1 MEIIWVLENVK
12 QEDSFYNK
20 LRILLL
26 LASTSLWK
34 KYHPTHTLVLYC
46 DNLTLDTLSTLGIFH
61 LWNDIRPL
69 NSTINIRKSD
79 FWSTCKTEIISKTKI
94 PICIVDHDFL
104 IFKNIEEHLKDN
116 VLFTHDEIA
125 SNWYPKP
132 NCKFTRQIDYNF
144 ERIDDTAANVSLF
157 YLPNPKFSRKYAKQV
172 IINHK
177 QFSELNDKSCATNHM
192 ILSEQLMLKQ
202 WLLKDN
208 IKYKVLSKNIF
219 DCKNL
224 EFTDNINNKGIWNL
238 KESSLYYKHYGV
250 TEKRLVNDIPTH
262 QFLLRCI
269 NAGGVIN
276 SKELNKKLND
286 KNRF

>member
-1 MEIIWVLENVK
+1 
-12 QEDSFYNK
+12 
-20 LRILLL
+20 
-26 LASTSLWK
+26 
-34 KYHPTHTLVLYC
+34 
-46 DNLTLDTLSTLGIFH
+46 
-61 LWNDIRPL
+61 
-69 NSTINIRKSD
+69 
-79 FWSTCKTEIISKTKI
+79 
-94 PICIVDHDFL
+94 
-104 IFKNIEEHLKDN
+104 
-116 VLFTHDEIA
+116 
-125 SNWYPKP
+125 
-132 NCKFTRQIDYNF
+132 
-144 ERIDDTAANVSLF
+144 
-157 YLPNPKFSRKYAKQV
+157 
-172 IINHK
+172 
-177 QFSELNDKSCATNHM
+177 M

-208 IKYKVLSKNIF
+208 IKYKALSKNIF